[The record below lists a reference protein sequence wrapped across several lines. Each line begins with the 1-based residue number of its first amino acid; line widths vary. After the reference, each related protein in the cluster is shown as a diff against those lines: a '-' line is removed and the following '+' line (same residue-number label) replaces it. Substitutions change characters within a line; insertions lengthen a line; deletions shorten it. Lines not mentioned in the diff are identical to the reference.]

1 MSSLPGRP
9 ATTEQATGTKE
20 TMYAL
25 VSVLSH
31 TLQGAE
37 TLGHDRQDATAA
49 GDQELMQFL
58 VSAGRCAACRSV
70 PLGSVSPPLLRAPR
84 SPCPRCGPRWLAPEC
99 SCDLPL
105 QVWSL
110 THASR
115 ALRVALRWTSP
126 VHGMTTA
133 PQGVSR

>member
-31 TLQGAE
+31 TLHDAE
-37 TLGHDRQDATAA
+37 TLGHDRQDATVA

-84 SPCPRCGPRWLAPEC
+84 SPCPWCGPRWLAPGY
-99 SCDLPL
+99 SCDLPM

-110 THASR
+110 TYATL
-115 ALRVALRWTSP
+115 ALRVALLCTSH
-126 VHGMTTA
+126 VNGMTTSL
-133 PQGVSR
+133 QGVSR